1 MQAKLFCA
9 LPQRGLVR
17 VAGVDAANLLQSFTT
32 VDVRKSSP
40 DALLFGAFLNPK
52 GRILHD
58 FFMRKLPGGEFDLE
72 TSKASSQALVDY
84 LNKFKFR
91 KKAQISL
98 DASRSVFAVWGD
110 LGLADPRFPTLA
122 RRLWAAE
129 APQKSAEVS
138 SDRYHEERMRLG
150 FCEGDEE
157 SFEKVPF
164 QLNYDFIPQALCY
177 DKGCYT
183 GQELIART
191 HFKGQV
197 RKRVVPVELEDGAA
211 VAVGSS
217 IDPVLVQEDGVGE
230 GVLVALA
237 PGNPRVG
244 LAAFRDAQFLQ
255 PGDVAAAATHEIKE
269 THTKVRLIRPEWWP
283 APAAPTTTTE

>member
-1 MQAKLFCA
+1 MQSKLFCA
-9 LPQRGLVR
+9 LPQRSLVR

-91 KKAQISL
+91 KKAQITL
-98 DASRSVFAVWGD
+98 DPSRSVFAVWGD
-110 LGLADPRFPTLA
+110 LGLTDPRFPTLA

-129 APQKSAEVS
+129 VPQSVEVS

-197 RKRVVPVELEDGAA
+197 RKRILPVELEGATA
-211 VAVGSS
+211 AVGSS
-217 IDPVLVQEDGVGE
+217 IDPLAGEKEDSVGE

-244 LAAFRDAQFLQ
+244 LAAFRDAQFVQ
-255 PGDVAAAATHEIKE
+255 SSTAVATHEIKE
-269 THTKVRLIRPEWWP
+269 TNTKVHLIRPEWWP
-283 APAAPTTTTE
+283 APPAAIE